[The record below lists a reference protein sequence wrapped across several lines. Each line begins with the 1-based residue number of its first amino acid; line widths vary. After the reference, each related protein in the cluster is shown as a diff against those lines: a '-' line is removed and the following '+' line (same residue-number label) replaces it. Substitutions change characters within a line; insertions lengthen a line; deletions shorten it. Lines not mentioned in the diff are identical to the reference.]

1 MSPGREARNTRVY
14 AWSGGD
20 SDCPVAP
27 ESPVSPELMTHET
40 RPAAALLAIGC
51 LLGLTVAAPVARAQ
65 VSPESSVQPT
75 PLSQRQPLTV
85 GAFTDA
91 YPYSYLDSDGHLA
104 GFAVDILDAVARA
117 VNLRIE
123 RVSGPA
129 VQIRERFQGGDF
141 EMLQYHG
148 VGAGIAN
155 TEYSVPFLSI
165 QGCIYV
171 RDDQSVQS
179 LGDLDGKPFGMI
191 GTTGQ
196 GERLLK
202 EKHVKARIVEVSSQ
216 EAMLEKLSSG
226 EIDACFL
233 SQLTELSVSRKLR
246 LKNIRM
252 LGRPFNGYEIRQT
265 FAVHSGDAELLGR
278 LNEGLAI
285 IHYSGE
291 YDRIYRKNFSQFGS
305 YILSG
310 DELELYASLVLAL
323 GFVVA
328 LWGYFRQ
335 RKLRKEFFAQASTLA
350 EQGALLKAL
359 YDNIPVAMTVIETG
373 AHGPRVL
380 SMNRQACTLY
390 SVEFPPGGIPLESL
404 PVPDDIRLHL
414 TEAARQPPEDGP
426 VMSHETALKGGKRI
440 LEVTAVPL
448 ASSPG
453 HATSRICVLVDDITE
468 RRLQESE
475 VARSRK
481 LRAVG
486 ELVGGIA
493 HEFNNLLTPVMLK
506 AGEIQISRPDDV
518 ELQQDV
524 EVIVQAVQRT
534 AELTRRLLTFGRK
547 ADRRAESVRLQAI
560 AAGCFDLLRHTVD
573 RRISWEYLIPDDLPP
588 LYFNATDLNQILL
601 NLLLN
606 ARDALMERLSGRNP
620 ANWTPQIT
628 VEATHLPPEAF
639 PPPGVTGRAVLGWQ
653 RLTVRDNG
661 LGMPP
666 DVVERIFEPFFTTKD
681 VGKGTGLG
689 LATVWHLAT
698 DAGGHVNVESVL
710 GSGSAFHI
718 CLPVWPAT
726 ETPKAPVVA
735 TAPGKAVRLLLIEDE
750 GLVARPIIQVLE
762 RYGHKVRYFENGL
775 DAWKHLE
782 GNLGA
787 YDLLIID
794 VNLPGMN
801 GVDIVARARERDFA
815 GRIFMVSG
823 RFTSS
828 DMSALT
834 RLRIDHS
841 LTKPF
846 NVQQFLQAV
855 NESLEVSRP

>member
-1 MSPGREARNTRVY
+1 MSPHPRRVGPLRVTGCLACLLLTAQAGRPQ
-14 AWSGGD
+14 G
-20 SDCPVAP
+20 AP
-27 ESPVSPELMTHET
+27 ESSFQ
-40 RPAAALLAIGC
+40 I
-51 LLGLTVAAPVARAQ
+51 
-65 VSPESSVQPT
+65 T
-75 PLSQRQPLTV
+75 PLSQRQPLVV

-91 YPYSYLDSDGHLA
+91 YPYSYLDSEGHVA

-117 VNLRIE
+117 VNLRVQ

-129 VQIRERFQGGDF
+129 VQIRERFQYGEFDL
-141 EMLQYHG
+141 LQYHG
-148 VGAGIAN
+148 VSNDKPAYADF
-155 TEYSVPFLSI
+155 SVPFLSL
-165 QGCIYV
+165 QGCIFV
-171 RDDQSVQS
+171 REDGPIRH
-179 LGDLDGKPFGMI
+179 LKDLDGQPFGMI

-202 EKHVKARIVEVSSQ
+202 ANSITAHIVEVASQ
-216 EAMLEKLSSG
+216 DVLLEKVASG
-226 EIDACFL
+226 EIAACFL
-233 SQLTELSVSRKLR
+233 SQLSELSVSRKMHLT
-246 LKNIRM
+246 NIRM
-252 LGRPFNGYEIRQT
+252 LGRPFNGYEIRQA
-265 FAVHSGDAELLGR
+265 FAVHAGDLELLAR

-285 IHYSGE
+285 IHHSGE
-291 YDRIYRKNFSQFGS
+291 YDRIYRNHFSQFGS

-323 GFVVA
+323 GFVIA

-335 RKLRKEFFAQASTLA
+335 RKLRKELSLQTSKLA
-350 EQGALLKAL
+350 EQGALLQAL
-359 YDNIPVAMTVIETG
+359 YDNIPVAMTVIEDAAEG
-373 AHGPRVL
+373 ARVL
-380 SMNRQACTLY
+380 SMNREACTLY
-390 SVEFPPGGIPLESL
+390 SVEFTASGSPLESL
-404 PVPDDIRLHL
+404 PVSPEIRQLL
-414 TEAARQPPEDGP
+414 SEAATDAGGP
-426 VMSHETALKGGKRI
+426 GMVRTRDMVLKSGKRI
-440 LEVTAVPL
+440 LEVTAVRI
-448 ASSPG
+448 ASPG
-453 HATSRICVLVDDITE
+453 GLPTARTCVLVEDITE
-468 RRLQESE
+468 RKQQEAE
-475 VARSRK
+475 VGRSRK

-506 AGEIQISRPDDV
+506 AGEIQLSRPDDA
-518 ELQQDV
+518 ELQQDI
-524 EVIVQAVQRT
+524 EVITQAVQRT

-547 ADRRAESVRLQAI
+547 ADPRAESVRLEAI

-573 RRISWEYLIPDDLPP
+573 RRITWEYLIPQDLPP

-606 ARDALMERLSGRNP
+606 ARDALMERISGRNP
-620 ANWTPQIT
+620 ANWKPKIT
-628 VEATHLPPEAF
+628 VEAAQLPPGAFEA
-639 PPPGVTGRAVLGWQ
+639 PATQNGKSILGWQ
-653 RLTVRDNG
+653 VLTVRDNG

-689 LATVWHLAT
+689 LATVWHLAN
-698 DAGGHVNVESVL
+698 DAGGSVKVESVL

-718 CLPVWPAT
+718 RLPVWPAA
-726 ETPKAPVVA
+726 EKPKPAAVPRQA
-735 TAPGKAVRLLLIEDE
+735 GKPVRLLLIEDE
-750 GLVARPIIQVLE
+750 TLVARPIIQLLE
-762 RYGHKVRYFENGL
+762 RQGHKVRYFENGL
-775 DAWKHLE
+775 DAWQHLE

-801 GVDIVARARERDFA
+801 GVDIVTHARERDFQ

-855 NESLEVSRP
+855 DESLEVTRP

>member
-1 MSPGREARNTRVY
+1 M
-14 AWSGGD
+14 
-20 SDCPVAP
+20 
-27 ESPVSPELMTHET
+27 
-40 RPAAALLAIGC
+40 AAMQVIGL
-51 LLGLTVAAPVARAQ
+51 LLGLSAGAFVARAQ
-65 VSPESSVQPT
+65 VSPESAVQLT
-75 PLSQRQPLTV
+75 PLSQRQPLVV

-91 YPYSYLDSDGHLA
+91 YPYSYLDSDGRLA
-104 GFAVDILDAVARA
+104 GFTVDVLDAVARA

-129 VQIRERFQGGDF
+129 DQIRQRFQNGEF

-148 VGAGIAN
+148 VAPENAAA
-155 TEYSVPFLSI
+155 EFSVPFLSL
-165 QGCIYV
+165 QGCVYV
-171 RDDQSVQS
+171 REDGPVHS
-179 LGDLDGKPFGMI
+179 LKDLVGQPFGMI

-202 EKHVKARIVEVSSQ
+202 ENNVKARIVEIPSQ
-216 EAMLEKLSSG
+216 EAMLEKVSSG
-226 EIDACFL
+226 ELAGCFL
-233 SQLTELSVSRKLR
+233 SQLSELSVSRKLH

-252 LGRPFNGYEIRQT
+252 LGRPFNGYEIRQA
-265 FAVHSGDAELLGR
+265 FAVHAGDAELLAR

-285 IHYSGE
+285 IHHSGE
-291 YDRIYRKNFSQFGS
+291 YDLIYRKNFSQYGS

-310 DELELYASLVLAL
+310 EELELYASLFLAL

-335 RKLRKEFFAQASTLA
+335 RKLRGELLVQASTLA
-350 EQGALLKAL
+350 EQGALLQAL

-373 AHGPRVL
+373 EPGPRVL
-380 SMNRQACTLY
+380 FMNRGACSLY
-390 SVEFPPGGIPLESL
+390 SVDFPDGGVPLNALAASA
-404 PVPDDIRLHL
+404 DIRLHL
-414 TEAARQPPEDGP
+414 SEAAVLTPGAGP
-426 VMSHETALKGGKRI
+426 VTTRETTLKNGKRI
-440 LEVTAVPL
+440 LEVTSVPL
-448 ASSPG
+448 ASPLG
-453 HATSRICVLVDDITE
+453 HSNARICVLVEDITE
-468 RRLQESE
+468 RRQQEAE

-506 AGEIQISRPDDV
+506 AGEIQISRPDDE

-547 ADRRAESVRLQAI
+547 TDHRAESVRLQAI

-588 LYFNATDLNQILL
+588 LYFNSTDLNQILL

-620 ANWTPQIT
+620 ANWTPKIA

-639 PPPGVTGRAVLGWQ
+639 AAPAAQGGRQILGWQ

-689 LATVWHLAT
+689 LATVWHLAN
-698 DAGGHVNVESVL
+698 DSGGHVTVDSVL
-710 GSGSAFHI
+710 GSGSSFHI
-718 CLPVWPAT
+718 FLPVYPSTEKPKPAVVT
-726 ETPKAPVVA
+726 KAA
-735 TAPGKAVRLLLIEDE
+735 GKAVRLLLIEDE
-750 GLVARPIIQVLE
+750 ALVARPIIQVLE
-762 RYGHKVRYFENGL
+762 RQGHKVRYFENGL
-775 DAWKHLE
+775 EAWHHLE

-801 GVDIVARARERDFA
+801 GVDIVARARERDFQ

-855 NESLEVSRP
+855 NESLEVTSV

>member
-1 MSPGREARNTRVY
+1 MSSEF
-14 AWSGGD
+14 
-20 SDCPVAP
+20 
-27 ESPVSPELMTHET
+27 MTHT
-40 RPAAALLAIGC
+40 PRRMAAPQVIGC
-51 LLGLTVAAPVARAQ
+51 LMGLLMAAPEAKTQ
-65 VSPESSVQPT
+65 VSPEAAVQLT
-75 PLSQRQPLTV
+75 PLSQRQPLVV

-91 YPYSYLDSDGHLA
+91 YPYSYLDADGRLA
-104 GFAVDILDAVARA
+104 GFAVDILDAVTRA

-129 VQIRERFQGGDF
+129 VQVRERFQNGEF

-148 VGAGIAN
+148 ISTAN
-155 TEYSVPFLSI
+155 SYADYSVPFLSL

-171 RDDQSVQS
+171 RDDGPVHN
-179 LGDLDGKPFGMI
+179 LRDLDGKAFGMI

-196 GERLLK
+196 GEKLLK
-202 EKHVKARIVEVSSQ
+202 EYYIKARVVEVPSQ
-216 EAMLEKLSSG
+216 EVMLEKVASG
-226 EIDACFL
+226 EFAGCFL
-233 SQLTELSVSRKLR
+233 SQLTELSLTHKLHI
-246 LKNIRM
+246 KNIRM
-252 LGRPFNGYEIRQT
+252 LGRPFNGYEVRQA
-265 FAVHSGDAELLGR
+265 FAVHSGDSELLGR

-285 IHYSGE
+285 IHHSGE
-291 YDRIYRKNFSQFGS
+291 YDRIYRKNFSQYGS

-310 DELELYASLVLAL
+310 DELELYASMVLAL

-335 RKLRKEFFAQASTLA
+335 RKLRKELFGQASKLA
-350 EQGALLKAL
+350 EQGALLQAL
-359 YDNIPVAMTVIETG
+359 YDNIPVAMTVIEAG
-373 AHGPRVL
+373 AGGSRVL
-380 SMNRQACTLY
+380 SMNRQACSLY
-390 SVEFPPGGIPLESL
+390 AVDFPAGGIDLDLL
-404 PVPDDIRLHL
+404 PVPDDIRSHL
-414 TEAARQPPEDGP
+414 TEAAQQAPAREP
-426 VMSHETALKGGKRI
+426 VNTRETVLKAGKRI

-448 ASSPG
+448 ASSVG
-453 HATSRICVLVDDITE
+453 HGPARICVLVEDITE
-468 RRLQESE
+468 QRLQEAE

-506 AGEIQISRPDDV
+506 AGEIQISRPDDA
-518 ELQQDV
+518 ELQQDI

-547 ADRRAESVRLQAI
+547 ADHRAETVRLQAI

-573 RRISWEYLIPDDLPP
+573 RRITWEYKIPDELPP
-588 LYFNATDLNQILL
+588 LYFNSTDLNQILL

-620 ANWTPQIT
+620 ANWAPKIT
-628 VEATHLPPEAF
+628 VEADPLPTGAF
-639 PPPGVTGRAVLGWQ
+639 PAPANQAGRTILGWQ

-661 LGMPP
+661 LGMPA

-689 LATVWHLAT
+689 LATVWHLVN
-698 DAGGHVNVESVL
+698 DAGGHVKVESVL
-710 GSGSAFHI
+710 GTGSTFCI
-718 CLPVWPAT
+718 FLPVWPAT
-726 ETPKAPVVA
+726 DAPKAPVVVKSA
-735 TAPGKAVRLLLIEDE
+735 GKAVRLLLIEDE
-750 GLVARPIIQVLE
+750 ALVARPIIQVLE
-762 RYGHKVRYFENGL
+762 RQGHKVRYFENGL
-775 DAWKHLE
+775 DAWQHLE
-782 GNLGA
+782 GNIGA

-801 GVDIVARARERDFA
+801 GVDIVARARERDFQ

-855 NESLEVSRP
+855 NESLEVSRA

>member
-1 MSPGREARNTRVY
+1 M
-14 AWSGGD
+14 
-20 SDCPVAP
+20 
-27 ESPVSPELMTHET
+27 
-40 RPAAALLAIGC
+40 AASKVIGC
-51 LLGLTVAAPVARAQ
+51 LLGLLVAAPQARPQ
-65 VSPESSVQPT
+65 VSPESAIQLT
-75 PLSQRQPLTV
+75 PLSQRQPLIV
-85 GAFTDA
+85 GAYTDA
-91 YPYSYLDSDGHLA
+91 YPYSFLDSDGRLA
-104 GFAVDILDAVARA
+104 GFAVDVLDAVARA

-129 VQIRERFQGGDF
+129 VQVRERFQNGEF
-141 EMLQYHG
+141 EMLQYQG
-148 VGAGIAN
+148 VSSPNSYA
-155 TEYSVPFLSI
+155 EFSVPFLSL
-165 QGCIYV
+165 QGCIYI
-171 RDDQSVQS
+171 RDDGAVSN
-179 LGDLDGKPFGMI
+179 LKDLNGKPFGMI

-196 GERLLK
+196 GEKLLR
-202 EKHVKARIVEVSSQ
+202 EHNVKAHVVEISSQ

-226 EIDACFL
+226 EIAGCFI
-233 SQLTELSVSRKLR
+233 SQLSELSVTRRLH
-246 LKNIRM
+246 LKNLRM
-252 LGRPFNGYEIRQT
+252 LGRPFNGYEIRQA
-265 FAVHSGDAELLGR
+265 FAVHAGDAELLGR

-285 IHYSGE
+285 IHHSGE

-305 YILSG
+305 YILSV
-310 DELELYASLVLAL
+310 DELELYASMVLAI
-323 GFVVA
+323 GFVIA

-335 RKLRKEFFAQASTLA
+335 RKLRKELLVQASKLA
-350 EQGALLKAL
+350 EQGALLHAL
-359 YDNIPVAMTVIETG
+359 YDNIPTAMTVIETG

-380 SMNRQACTLY
+380 SMNRQACSLY
-390 SVEFPPGGIPLESL
+390 SVDFPPDGVALESL
-404 PVPDDIRLHL
+404 PVSDDIRLHL
-414 TEAARQPPEDGP
+414 TEAVGQAPDRGP
-426 VMSHETALKGGKRI
+426 VNTRETALKAGKRI
-440 LEVTAVPL
+440 LEVTSVPL
-448 ASSPG
+448 VSPVG
-453 HATSRICVLVDDITE
+453 HATTRVCVLVEDITE
-468 RRLQESE
+468 RRQQEAE

-506 AGEIQISRPDDV
+506 AGEIQISRPDDA
-518 ELQQDV
+518 ELQMDV

-547 ADRRAESVRLQAI
+547 ADHRAESVRLQAI

-601 NLLLN
+601 KLLLN
-606 ARDALMERLSGRNP
+606 ARDALMERISGRNP
-620 ANWTPQIT
+620 ANWTPKIT
-628 VEATHLPPEAF
+628 VEAAHFPPDAFALPPAQE
-639 PPPGVTGRAVLGWQ
+639 GRPILGWQ
-653 RLTVRDNG
+653 SLTVRDNG

-666 DVVERIFEPFFTTKD
+666 EVVERIFEPFFTTKD

-689 LATVWHLAT
+689 LATVWHLAN
-698 DAGGHVNVESVL
+698 DAGGHVDVDSVL

-718 CLPVWPAT
+718 FLPVWPSADK
-726 ETPKAPVVA
+726 PKAPVVA
-735 TAPGKAVRLLLIEDE
+735 AAPVKAVRVLLIEDE
-750 GLVARPIIQVLE
+750 TLVARPIIQVLE
-762 RYGHKVRYFENGL
+762 RHGHKVRYIDNGL

-782 GNLGA
+782 GNIGA
-787 YDLLIID
+787 YDLLIVD

-801 GVDIVARARERDFA
+801 GVDVVARARERDFQ

>member
-1 MSPGREARNTRVY
+1 MSPHPRRMAVKQ
-14 AWSGGD
+14 
-20 SDCPVAP
+20 V
-27 ESPVSPELMTHET
+27 V
-40 RPAAALLAIGC
+40 GC
-51 LLGLTVAAPVARAQ
+51 LLGLVAAAPAGWAQ
-65 VSPESSVQPT
+65 MSPESVPQFA
-75 PLSQRQPLTV
+75 PLSQRQPLAV

-91 YPYSYLDSDGHLA
+91 FPYSFLNSDGRLS
-104 GFAVDILDAVARA
+104 GFTVDVLDAVARA

-129 VQIRERFQGGDF
+129 IQIRQRFQNGEF

-148 VGAGIAN
+148 VSQENAAA
-155 TEYSVPFLSI
+155 EFSVPFLSV

-171 RDDQSVQS
+171 RADGPIHS
-179 LGDLDGKPFGMI
+179 LKDLDGQPFGMI

-202 EKHVKARIVEVSSQ
+202 ENNVRARIIEVPSQ
-216 EAMLEKLSSG
+216 ESMLEKVSSG
-226 EIDACFL
+226 EVAGCFL
-233 SQLTELSVSRKLR
+233 SQLSELSVSLKLN
-246 LKNIRM
+246 LKNVRM
-252 LGRPFNGYEIRQT
+252 LGRPFNGYEIRQA
-265 FAVHSGDAELLGR
+265 FAVHTGDAELLAR

-285 IHYSGE
+285 IHHSGE
-291 YDRIYRKNFSQFGS
+291 FDRIYRKNFGQYGS

-310 DELELYASLVLAL
+310 AEIELYASLVLAL
-323 GFVVA
+323 GFVAA

-335 RKLRKEFFAQASTLA
+335 RKLRRELLVQASTLA
-350 EQGALLKAL
+350 EQGALLQAL
-359 YDNIPVAMTVIETG
+359 YDNIPMAMTVIETG
-373 AHGPRVL
+373 EKGPLVL
-380 SMNRQACTLY
+380 SMNRQACLLY
-390 SVEFPPGGIPLESL
+390 SVDFPVGGVALDSL
-404 PVPDDIRLHL
+404 PATADIRLHL
-414 TEAARQPPEDGP
+414 TEAVVSAPGSGPSAAR
-426 VMSHETALKGGKRI
+426 ETTLKNGKRI

-448 ASSPG
+448 EAPPG
-453 HATSRICVLVDDITE
+453 VAQVRICVLVEDITE
-468 RRLQESE
+468 RRLQEAE

-506 AGEIQISRPDDV
+506 AGEIQISRPDDD

-547 ADRRAESVRLQAI
+547 ADHRSETVRLQAI

-573 RRISWEYLIPDDLPP
+573 RRIAWEYLIPDDLPP
-588 LYFNATDLNQILL
+588 LYFNSTDLNQILL

-620 ANWTPQIT
+620 ANWTPKIT
-628 VEATHLPPEAF
+628 VEAAHFPPEAY
-639 PPPGVTGRAVLGWQ
+639 PAPSNQAGRTILGWQ
-653 RLTVRDNG
+653 KLTVRDNG

-689 LATVWHLAT
+689 LATVWHLT
-698 DAGGHVNVESVL
+698 NDAGGRVTVESVL
-710 GSGSAFHI
+710 GSGSSFHI
-718 CLPVWPAT
+718 LLPVYPAV
-726 ETPKAPVVA
+726 EAPKAIVIPRVA
-735 TAPGKAVRLLLIEDE
+735 GKPVRLLLIEDE
-750 GLVARPIIQVLE
+750 ALVARPIIQVLE
-762 RYGHKVRYFENGL
+762 RQGHKVRYFENGL
-775 DAWKHLE
+775 EAWRHLE
-782 GNLGA
+782 GNLA
-787 YDLLIID
+787 SYDLLIID

-801 GVDIVARARERDFA
+801 GVDIVARARERDFQ

-823 RFTSS
+823 RFTST

-855 NESLEVSRP
+855 NESLEISRA

>member
-1 MSPGREARNTRVY
+1 MSPTFRRMGLLQ
-14 AWSGGD
+14 
-20 SDCPVAP
+20 
-27 ESPVSPELMTHET
+27 VS
-40 RPAAALLAIGC
+40 GC
-51 LLGLTVAAPVARAQ
+51 LLGLLLAAAPAPAQ
-65 VSPESSVQPT
+65 SAAESSFQIT
-75 PLSQRQPLTV
+75 PLSQRQPLIV

-91 YPYSYLDSDGHLA
+91 YPYSYLDADGHLV
-104 GFAVDILDAVARA
+104 GFSVDILDAVARS

-129 VQIRERFQGGDF
+129 VQIRERFQYGEF
-141 EMLQYHG
+141 ELLQYHG
-148 VGAGIAN
+148 VSNERPSYA
-155 TEYSVPFLSI
+155 EFSVPFLSL

-171 RDDQSVQS
+171 QDDGPIRH
-179 LGDLDGKPFGMI
+179 LKDLDGQPFGML

-202 EKHVKARIVEVSSQ
+202 ENNVHARIVQVSSQ
-216 EAMLEKLSSG
+216 EAILEKISSG
-226 EIDACFL
+226 EIAGCFL
-233 SQLTELSVSRKLR
+233 SQLTELTVTRKLH

-252 LGRPFNGYEIRQT
+252 LGRPFNGYEIRQA
-265 FAVHSGDAELLGR
+265 FAVHAGDTELLAR

-285 IHYSGE
+285 IHHSGE
-291 YDRIYRKNFSQFGS
+291 YDRIYRSHFSQYGS

-310 DELELYASLVLAL
+310 DELELYASLVLAA
-323 GFVVA
+323 GFVIA

-335 RKLRKEFFAQASTLA
+335 RKLRKRLSLQTSKLA
-350 EQGALLKAL
+350 EQGALLQAL
-359 YDNIPVAMTVIETG
+359 YDNIPMAMTVIEVGPT
-373 AHGPRVL
+373 GPRVL
-380 SMNRQACTLY
+380 SMNRGACTLY
-390 SVEFPPGGIPLESL
+390 SVDFKAQGVPLDGL
-404 PVPDDIRLHL
+404 PVSEDIRKHL
-414 TEAARQPPEDGP
+414 AEEAARPPGTSFVSTLEIG
-426 VMSHETALKGGKRI
+426 LKQGKRI

-448 ASSPG
+448 AAPDGS
-453 HATSRICVLVDDITE
+453 ATRTCVLVEDITE
-468 RRLQESE
+468 RKLQEAE
-475 VARSRK
+475 VGRSRK

-506 AGEIQISRPDDV
+506 AGEIQISRPDDA
-518 ELQQDV
+518 ELQQDI
-524 EVIVQAVQRT
+524 EVITQAVQRT

-547 ADRRAESVRLQAI
+547 ADHRAESVRLEAI
-560 AAGCFDLLRHTVD
+560 AAGCFDLLKHTVD
-573 RRISWEYLIPDDLPP
+573 RRITWEYQIPADLPP

-606 ARDALMERLSGRNP
+606 SRDALMERMSGRNP
-620 ANWTPQIT
+620 SNWKPKIT
-628 VEATHLPPEAF
+628 VEAAAYPPNAFEA
-639 PPPGVTGRAVLGWQ
+639 PQDQNGRTLLGWQ
-653 RLTVRDNG
+653 ILSVRDNG

-689 LATVWHLAT
+689 LATVWHLAS
-698 DAGGHVNVESVL
+698 DAGGNVRVESVL
-710 GSGSAFHI
+710 GTGSTFHI
-718 CLPVWPAT
+718 RLPVWPAA
-726 ETPKAPVVA
+726 EKPKPPAPPRPA
-735 TAPGKAVRLLLIEDE
+735 GKPVRILLVEDE
-750 GLVARPIIQVLE
+750 ALVAKPIKQVLE
-762 RYGHKVRYFENGL
+762 RQGHTVRYFENGL
-775 DAWKHLE
+775 EAWQHLE
-782 GNLGA
+782 ANLGA

-801 GVDIVARARERDFA
+801 GVDIVSNARGRDFQ

>member
-1 MSPGREARNTRVY
+1 
-14 AWSGGD
+14 
-20 SDCPVAP
+20 
-27 ESPVSPELMTHET
+27 MTYLP
-40 RPAAALLAIGC
+40 RRLADLQVIGF
-51 LLGLTVAAPVARAQ
+51 LLGLLVAVPAAWAQ
-65 VSPESSVQPT
+65 VSPEAAVQLT
-75 PLSQRQPLTV
+75 PLSQRQPLVV

-91 YPYSYLDSDGHLA
+91 YPYSYLDSDGRLT
-104 GFAVDILDAVARA
+104 GFTVDILDAVARA

-123 RVSGPA
+123 RVAGPA
-129 VQIRERFQGGDF
+129 VQIRDRFQNGEF

-148 VGAGIAN
+148 VSAN
-155 TEYSVPFLSI
+155 ASYAEFSAPFLSL
-165 QGCIYV
+165 QGCVYV
-171 RDDQSVQS
+171 RDDGSV
-179 LGDLDGKPFGMI
+179 LELKGLAGKPFGII

-196 GERLLK
+196 GEKLLK
-202 EKHVKARIVEVSSQ
+202 EFSVNARVVEIPSQ

-226 EIDACFL
+226 AIDGCFL
-233 SQLTELSVSRKLR
+233 SQLSELSVTRKLH
-246 LKNIRM
+246 LNNIRM
-252 LGRPFNGYEIRQT
+252 LGRPFNGYEIRQA
-265 FAVHSGDAELLGR
+265 FAVHAGDTELLDR
-278 LNEGLAI
+278 LNEGLTI
-285 IHYSGE
+285 IHHSGE
-291 YDRIYRKNFSQFGS
+291 YDRIYRKNFSQYGS
-305 YILSG
+305 YILSV
-310 DELELYASLVLAL
+310 DELELYASMILAL
-323 GFVVA
+323 SFLAV
-328 LWGYFRQ
+328 LWGYLRQ
-335 RKLRKEFFAQASTLA
+335 RKLRKELLLQASKLA
-350 EQGALLKAL
+350 EQGALLQAL

-373 AHGPRVL
+373 APGPRVL
-380 SMNRQACTLY
+380 SMNREACSLY
-390 SVEFPPGGIPLESL
+390 SVDFPPGGVALDALGVPEDIRKHLADAVTDVPGTG
-404 PVPDDIRLHL
+404 PVPMR
-414 TEAARQPPEDGP
+414 
-426 VMSHETALKGGKRI
+426 ETALKGGKRI

-448 ASSPG
+448 VSRKSGAP
-453 HATSRICVLVDDITE
+453 ARICVLVDDITE
-468 RRLQESE
+468 RKQQESE

-506 AGEIQISRPDDV
+506 AGEIQISRPDDA

-547 ADRRAESVRLQAI
+547 ADHRAESVRLQAI

-573 RRISWEYLIPDDLPP
+573 RRIAWEYVIPEDLPA

-620 ANWTPQIT
+620 ANWTPKIR
-628 VEATHLPPEAF
+628 VEATLLPPEAY
-639 PPPGVTGRAVLGWQ
+639 PPPAPAIQAGRSMLGWE
-653 RLTVRDNG
+653 RITVTDNG

-689 LATVWHLAT
+689 LATVWHLT
-698 DAGGHVNVESVL
+698 NDAGGQVSVESVL
-710 GSGSAFHI
+710 GTGSSFHI
-718 CLPVWPAT
+718 LLPLWPSA
-726 ETPKAPVVA
+726 EKPRAPVVTK
-735 TAPGKAVRLLLIEDE
+735 TAGKAVRLLLIEDE
-750 GLVARPIIQVLE
+750 SLVARPIIQVLE
-762 RYGHKVRYFENGL
+762 RQGHKVRYFENGK
-775 DAWKHLE
+775 DAWQHLE

-801 GVDIVARARERDFA
+801 GVDIVARARERDFQ

-834 RLRIDHS
+834 RLKIDHS

-846 NVQQFLQAV
+846 NVQQFLDAV
-855 NESLEVSRP
+855 NESLEVSRS